1 MTQIV
6 APTHPFDVAV
16 ELSPELGAPGVFLGH
31 TSPAY
36 ANMVGPFGGITAAT
50 LLRAV
55 LQHPE
60 RLGDPL
66 SLTVN
71 FAGPIADGAFEVSAR
86 PTRTNRSTQ
95 HWNIELAQDGVVTT
109 TATAVFGNRRDT
121 WASTEIEAP
130 PAPPADDVAAAGF
143 PDFIAWARNYEMRF
157 VTGELPTP
165 EAGGQPDSTTTMW
178 VRDAPPR
185 ALDFPALTSLCD
197 VFYPRAFLRLGRY
210 LPAGTVSLTV
220 YFHADAT
227 LLAAQADD
235 AVLATAR
242 AQRFGKGYFDQSGE
256 IWGHDGALLAT
267 THQLVY
273 FKD

>member
-16 ELSPELGAPGVFLGH
+16 ELSPSWAHPASSWATPPPRTRTWWVRSVA
-31 TSPAY
+31 SPPRPCCARSC
-36 ANMVGPFGGITAAT
+36 NIPNVWAT
-50 LLRAV
+50 RC
-55 LQHPE
+55 P
-60 RLGDPL
+60 
-66 SLTVN
+66 LTVN

-130 PAPPADDVAAAGF
+130 PPRPPMTWPLQVSPTSSRGRAITRCGSSRRAPQSRSGRTAGF
-143 PDFIAWARNYEMRF
+143 DDHDVGARRPAASAGLSGTDIA
-157 VTGELPTP
+157 
-165 EAGGQPDSTTTMW
+165 
-178 VRDAPPR
+178 VR
-185 ALDFPALTSLCD
+185 

-220 YFHADAT
+220 YFTPTRRCSPRRPTTPSSPPPSAAVRKG
-227 LLAAQADD
+227 LLRP
-235 AVLATAR
+235 VR
-242 AQRFGKGYFDQSGE
+242 
-256 IWGHDGALLAT
+256 
-267 THQLVY
+267 
-273 FKD
+273 

>member
-1 MTQIV
+1 M
-6 APTHPFDVAV
+6 
-16 ELSPELGAPGVFLGH
+16 
-31 TSPAY
+31 
-36 ANMVGPFGGITAAT
+36 
-50 LLRAV
+50 
-55 LQHPE
+55 
-60 RLGDPL
+60 
-66 SLTVN
+66 N

-121 WASTEIEAP
+121 CGRPPRSRRPRPRPPMTWPLQVSPTSSRWRAITRCGSSPASSP
-130 PAPPADDVAAAGF
+130 LPKRADSRIRRPRCG
-143 PDFIAWARNYEMRF
+143 
-157 VTGELPTP
+157 
-165 EAGGQPDSTTTMW
+165 

-227 LLAAQADD
+227 LLAAQARRRRPRHR
-235 AVLATAR
+235 R

>member
-1 MTQIV
+1 M
-6 APTHPFDVAV
+6 
-16 ELSPELGAPGVFLGH
+16 GAPGVFLGH

-130 PAPPADDVAAAGF
+130 PPPPADDVAAAGF
-143 PDFIAWARNYEMRF
+143 PRLHRVGAQ
-157 VTGELPTP
+157 L
-165 EAGGQPDSTTTMW
+165 
-178 VRDAPPR
+178 RDAVRHRR
-185 ALDFPALTSLCD
+185 APHSRSGRTAGFDDHDVGARRPAASAGLSGTD
-197 VFYPRAFLRLGRY
+197 IAVRRL
-210 LPAGTVSLTV
+210 LPARVPASGSVPARGHRLTHGV
-220 YFHADAT
+220 LPRRRDVARRAGRRRRPRHRPSAAVRKG
-227 LLAAQADD
+227 LLRP
-235 AVLATAR
+235 VR
-242 AQRFGKGYFDQSGE
+242 
-256 IWGHDGALLAT
+256 
-267 THQLVY
+267 
-273 FKD
+273 

>member
-1 MTQIV
+1 M
-6 APTHPFDVAV
+6 AV

-86 PTRTNRSTQ
+86 PTRNDRSTQ
-95 HWNIELAQDGVVTT
+95 HWNIELAQDGVV
-109 TATAVFGNRRDT
+109 RRR
-121 WASTEIEAP
+121 P
-130 PAPPADDVAAAGF
+130 PRYSAIAGIRGRPPRSRRPRPRPDDVVAAAGF
-143 PDFIAWARNYEMRF
+143 PDFIAWRAITRC
-157 VTGELPTP
+157 GSSPASSPLPKR
-165 EAGGQPDSTTTMW
+165 ADSPDSTTTMW

-197 VFYPRAFLRLGRY
+197 VYLPARVPALGRY
-210 LPAGTVSLTV
+210 LPAGTVSSHGVTSRRRDV
-220 YFHADAT
+220 ARRAGRRRRPRHRPSAAVRKG
-227 LLAAQADD
+227 LLRP
-235 AVLATAR
+235 VR
-242 AQRFGKGYFDQSGE
+242 VRSG
-256 IWGHDGALLAT
+256 AT
-267 THQLVY
+267 TEPCSPPPTQLVY